1 MAQVKQI
8 GPGRKTSGTI
18 DGITYVTHNGKTYVR
33 STPTMPVSA
42 YRTPAARKRQAIFT
56 LIQMHLKFH
65 LRTIRQT
72 VTPKGNGTPTNRYYS
87 LNAKALNRALDA
99 LAERF
104 VAGDD
109 VSITDVEAAIAAYAA
124 EHPTSIRIASLSGYQ
139 DVYLTG
145 EWPATIT
152 LNANAGDSTVIIIVA
167 ENGSTTTY
175 NSDGTT
181 VTVNGSG
188 NENHPSTGS
197 GQETGG
203 SSTGGNTGGNTGGGT
218 ETPVTVAAPTITG
231 TTPFEETTEVTISG
245 PAGASIYYTLDGSTP
260 THSTGSGQA
269 NGQLYTEPIT
279 LTDTTTVKAI
289 AIKDGVPS
297 SVATHTFTKGTG
309 EGGGVQGED

>member
-18 DGITYVTHNGKTYVR
+18 DGITYVTRNGKTYVR

-109 VSITDVEAAIAAYAA
+109 VSITDVETAIAAYAA

-139 DVYLTG
+139 EVYLTG

-167 ENGSTTTY
+167 ENGSTTTIEP
-175 NSDGTT
+175 NGTAT
-181 VTVNGSG
+181 VVSGTG
-188 NENHPSTGS
+188 NENQTPN
-197 GQETGG
+197 
-203 SSTGGNTGGNTGGGT
+203 GGNSGGNSGGNTGGGT

-260 THSTGSGQA
+260 TVSSTQYSEA
-269 NGQLYTEPIT
+269 LT
-279 LTDTTTVKAI
+279 LSDTTTVKAI
-289 AIKDGVPS
+289 AIKEGVSS

-309 EGGGVQGED
+309 NAGGLQGED

>member
-18 DGITYVTHNGKTYVR
+18 DGITYVPRNGKTYVR
-33 STPTMPVSA
+33 STPTMPVRA

-139 DVYLTG
+139 EVYLTG

-167 ENGSTTTY
+167 ENGSTTTIEP
-175 NSDGTT
+175 NGTAT
-181 VTVNGSG
+181 VVSGTG
-188 NENHPSTGS
+188 NENQTP
-197 GQETGG
+197 
-203 SSTGGNTGGNTGGGT
+203 TGGNTGGNSGGNTGGGT

-260 THSTGSGQA
+260 TASSTQYSEA
-269 NGQLYTEPIT
+269 LT
-279 LTDTTTVKAI
+279 LSDTTTVKAI
-289 AIKDGVPS
+289 AIKDGVSS

-309 EGGGVQGED
+309 NGGGLQGED